1 MNENTIK
8 KYAEIPDGTPC
19 DRKERIERMKR
30 IYKQT
35 LTTVC
40 PSKDIRAFAK
50 RISKR
55 EASCDKCAYF
65 GGNFCKVP
73 FSDALIE
80 DIGIDPCYLG
90 VLMFLREEMG
100 DSTDCAATLKL
111 RYELDEVNEALIAV
125 CEAVISS
132 VNVLPH
138 FRVCKP
144 DMQDLI
150 ILIAENMRDSTQEI
164 LNDALAR
171 KERSAADG
179 DNETEANTL

>member
-1 MNENTIK
+1 MNENTAK
-8 KYAEIPDGTPC
+8 TYADIPNETFF
-19 DRKERIERMKR
+19 DRNERIERMKR
-30 IYKQT
+30 SYKQA
-35 LTTVC
+35 VEAIC

-50 RISKR
+50 RLSKR

-65 GGNFCKVP
+65 GGHLCKVP

-100 DSTDCAATLKL
+100 DSTDCAKMLKL
-111 RYELDEVNEALIAV
+111 RYDLDEVNEALIAV

-132 VNVLPH
+132 ANGLPR

-144 DMQDLI
+144 DMQDII

-164 LNDALAR
+164 LNGALAR
-171 KERSAADG
+171 KARNEADG